1 MPSRRAVGHSARV
14 AGSRT
19 RTAVLVAAAL
29 VVVLGLVGVWAGLR
43 VPVRP
48 VAHTTWAVPQAPPAA
63 AAPTGPRT
71 LTVLGA
77 GDVLLHPPLWEQAAA
92 DARAQGRSGYDFG
105 PVFAAVK
112 PDVSAADLAICHLET
127 PLGEAGGPFSGY
139 PSFSV
144 PPQVTLAIKD
154 TGFDTCSTASNH
166 TLDAGE
172 KGVYRTL
179 DALDAAG
186 LHHAGS
192 YRDATSQ
199 QNPNIVDVNGVKVA
213 QLSYT
218 FGFNGLQRPAGKG
231 WIANLID
238 PAAIIAEAKR
248 ARVAGAQIVV
258 VSTHWGTEY
267 DFGAN
272 ADQQRWAL
280 QLLAAP
286 EIDLI
291 LGCHAHVVQP
301 FEKINGKWVVYGM
314 GNEVARHSDPV
325 DASREGV
332 MPRFT
337 FTETAPGQWRVTKAE
352 ALPTWVDLSPQI
364 RVVELPRALA
374 DPATP
379 APQRAVYQAAYDR
392 INKYLRSRGAGL
404 AGLAVAGS

>member
-1 MPSRRAVGHSARV
+1 VRAI
-14 AGSRT
+14 RT

-29 VVVLGLVGVWAGLR
+29 VVVLALVGVWAGLR
-43 VPVRP
+43 PPVHTVPH
-48 VAHTTWAVPQAPPAA
+48 AAPAA
-63 AAPTGPRT
+63 AQVSPPSATPTGPRT

-77 GDVLLHPPLWEQAAA
+77 GDVLLHPPLWEQAAT
-92 DARAQGRSGYDFG
+92 DAQAQGRSGYDFG
-105 PVFAAVK
+105 PVFAAIK

-127 PLGEAGGPFSGY
+127 PLGEASGPFSGY
-139 PSFSV
+139 PSFNV
-144 PPQVTLAIKD
+144 PPQVTAAIKD

-166 TLDAGE
+166 TFDAGE
-172 KGVYRTL
+172 EGVYRTL
-179 DALDAAG
+179 DTLDAAG

-192 YRDATSQ
+192 YRDAGAQ
-199 QNPNIVDVNGVKVA
+199 QTPNIMDVRGVKVA

-218 FGFNGLQRPAGKG
+218 FGLNGMQRPAGKA

-238 PAAIIAEAKR
+238 PEAIIAEAKR
-248 ARVAGAQIVV
+248 ARAAGAQIVV
-258 VSTHWGTEY
+258 VSMHWGTEY
-267 DFGAN
+267 DFGAD
-272 ADQQRWAL
+272 ADQQRWAM

-301 FEKINGKWVVYGM
+301 FEKINGKWVAYGM
-314 GNEVARHSDPV
+314 GNEVARHEDPV

-337 FTETAPGQWRVTKAE
+337 FTETAPGHWEITKAE
-352 ALPTWVDLSPQI
+352 ALPTWVDLTPKI
-364 RVVELPRALA
+364 RIVELPRVLA

-392 INKYLRSRGAGL
+392 ISKYLRSRAAGL
-404 AGLAVAGS
+404 GGLVVAES

>member
-1 MPSRRAVGHSARV
+1 MG
-14 AGSRT
+14 GSRT
-19 RTAVLVAAAL
+19 RVAAFVAAAL
-29 VVVLGLVGVWAGLR
+29 VVVLGLVGAWAGLR
-43 VPVRP
+43 QVIRP
-48 VAHTTWAVPQAPPAA
+48 VTRATWAAPLSSPAA
-63 AAPTGPRT
+63 AVPTGPRT

-92 DARAQGRSGYDFG
+92 DARAEGRSGYDFG
-105 PVFAAVK
+105 PLLAAVK
-112 PDVSAADLAICHLET
+112 PDVSAADLAVCHLET
-127 PLGEAGGPFSGY
+127 PVGEAGGPFSGY
-139 PSFSV
+139 PSFNV
-144 PPQVTLAIKD
+144 PPQVAAAIKD

-172 KGVYRTL
+172 KGVFRTL

-192 YRDATSQ
+192 YRDAAAQ
-199 QNPNIVDVNGVKVA
+199 QTPNILDVHGVKVA

-218 FGFNGLQRPAGKG
+218 FGFNGLQRPTGKA
-231 WIANLID
+231 WIANLVD

-248 ARVAGAQIVV
+248 ARAAGAQIVV
-258 VSTHWGTEY
+258 VSMHWGTEY

-337 FTETAPGQWRVTKAE
+337 FTEAEPGHWKITKAE
-352 ALPTWVDLSPQI
+352 AVPTWVDLTPSI

-379 APQRAVYQAAYDR
+379 AAQRAVYQAASDR
-392 INKYLRSRGAGL
+392 ISRYLRSRGAGL
-404 AGLAVAGS
+404 AGLTMAGG

>member
-1 MPSRRAVGHSARV
+1 MRAI
-14 AGSRT
+14 RT

-29 VVVLGLVGVWAGLR
+29 VVVLALVGVWAGLR
-43 VPVRP
+43 PPVHTVPH
-48 VAHTTWAVPQAPPAA
+48 AAPAA
-63 AAPTGPRT
+63 AQVSPPSATPTGPRT

-77 GDVLLHPPLWEQAAA
+77 GDVLLHPPLWEQAAT
-92 DARAQGRSGYDFG
+92 DAQAQGRSGYDFG
-105 PVFAAVK
+105 PVFAAIK

-127 PLGEAGGPFSGY
+127 PLGEASGPFSGY
-139 PSFSV
+139 PSFNV
-144 PPQVTLAIKD
+144 PPQVTAAIKD

-166 TLDAGE
+166 TFDAGE
-172 KGVYRTL
+172 EGVYRTL
-179 DALDAAG
+179 GTLDAAG

-192 YRDATSQ
+192 YRDAGAQ
-199 QNPNIVDVNGVKVA
+199 QTPNIMDVRGVKVA

-218 FGFNGLQRPAGKG
+218 FGLNGMQRPAGKA

-238 PAAIIAEAKR
+238 PEAIIAEAKR
-248 ARVAGAQIVV
+248 ARAAGAQIVV
-258 VSTHWGTEY
+258 VSMHWGTEY
-267 DFGAN
+267 DFGADT
-272 ADQQRWAL
+272 DQQRWAM

-301 FEKINGKWVVYGM
+301 FEKINGKWVAYGM
-314 GNEVARHSDPV
+314 GNEVARHEDPV

-337 FTETAPGQWRVTKAE
+337 FTETAPGHWEITKAE
-352 ALPTWVDLSPQI
+352 ALPTWVDLTPKI
-364 RVVELPRALA
+364 RIVELPRVLA

-392 INKYLRSRGAGL
+392 ISKYLRSRAAGL
-404 AGLAVAGS
+404 GGLVVAES

>member
-1 MPSRRAVGHSARV
+1 VRGI
-14 AGSRT
+14 RT
-19 RTAVLVAAAL
+19 RSAVLVAAAL
-29 VVVLGLVGVWAGLR
+29 VVVLASVGVWAGLR
-43 VPVRP
+43 PPVHTVPH
-48 VAHTTWAVPQAPPAA
+48 AAPAAPHAAPAAPHAAPA

-92 DARAQGRSGYDFG
+92 DAQAQGRSGYDFG
-105 PVFAAVK
+105 PVFAAIK

-127 PLGEAGGPFSGY
+127 PLGEPGGPFSGY
-139 PSFSV
+139 PSFNV
-144 PPQVTLAIKD
+144 PPQVTAAIKD

-166 TLDAGE
+166 TFDAGE
-172 KGVYRTL
+172 EGVYRTL

-192 YRDATSQ
+192 YRDAGAQ
-199 QNPNIVDVNGVKVA
+199 QTPNIMDVRGVKVA

-218 FGFNGLQRPAGKG
+218 FGLNGMQRPAGKA

-238 PAAIIAEAKR
+238 PEAIIAEAKR
-248 ARVAGAQIVV
+248 ARAAGAQIVV
-258 VSTHWGTEY
+258 VSMHWGTEY
-267 DFGAN
+267 DFGADT
-272 ADQQRWAL
+272 DQQRWAMR
-280 QLLAAP
+280 LLAAP

-301 FEKINGKWVVYGM
+301 FEKINGKWVAYGM
-314 GNEVARHSDPV
+314 GNEVARHEDPV

-337 FTETAPGQWRVTKAE
+337 FTETAPGHWEITKAE
-352 ALPTWVDLSPQI
+352 ALPTWVDLTPKI
-364 RVVELPRALA
+364 RIVELPRVLA

-392 INKYLRSRGAGL
+392 ISKYLRSRAAGL
-404 AGLAVAGS
+404 GGLTVAES

>member
-1 MPSRRAVGHSARV
+1 VRAI
-14 AGSRT
+14 RT

-29 VVVLGLVGVWAGLR
+29 VVVLALVGVCAGLR
-43 VPVRP
+43 PPVHTVPH
-48 VAHTTWAVPQAPPAA
+48 AAPAA
-63 AAPTGPRT
+63 AQVSPPSATPTGPRT

-77 GDVLLHPPLWEQAAA
+77 GDVLLHPPLWEQAAT
-92 DARAQGRSGYDFG
+92 DAQAQGRSGYDFG
-105 PVFAAVK
+105 PVFAAIK

-127 PLGEAGGPFSGY
+127 PLGEASGPFSGY
-139 PSFSV
+139 PSFNV
-144 PPQVTLAIKD
+144 PPQVTAAIKD

-166 TLDAGE
+166 TFDAGE
-172 KGVYRTL
+172 EGVYRTL
-179 DALDAAG
+179 DTLDAAG

-192 YRDATSQ
+192 YRDAGAQ
-199 QNPNIVDVNGVKVA
+199 QTPNIMDVRGVKVA

-218 FGFNGLQRPAGKG
+218 FGLNGMQRPAGKA

-238 PAAIIAEAKR
+238 PEAIIAEAKR
-248 ARVAGAQIVV
+248 ARAAGAQIVV
-258 VSTHWGTEY
+258 VSMHWGTEY
-267 DFGAN
+267 DFGAD
-272 ADQQRWAL
+272 ADQQRWAM

-301 FEKINGKWVVYGM
+301 FEKINGKWVAYGM
-314 GNEVARHSDPV
+314 GNEVARHEDPV

-337 FTETAPGQWRVTKAE
+337 FTETAPGHWEITKAE
-352 ALPTWVDLSPQI
+352 ALPTWVDLTPKI
-364 RVVELPRALA
+364 RIVELPRVLA

-392 INKYLRSRGAGL
+392 ISKYLRSRAAGL
-404 AGLAVAGS
+404 GGLVVAES

>member
-1 MPSRRAVGHSARV
+1 MS
-14 AGSRT
+14 
-19 RTAVLVAAAL
+19 AL
-29 VVVLGLVGVWAGLR
+29 VIGLVGVWTGLGL
-43 VPVRP
+43 PVRP
-48 VAHTTWAVPQAPPAA
+48 ATDAAWVSRPAASGPAATPPAA
-63 AAPTGPRT
+63 TPPAATPPAATPPATPPAGRRT

-77 GDVLLHPPLWEQAAA
+77 GDVLLHPPLWEQAAT
-92 DARAQGRSGYDFG
+92 DAQHGQSPPAGRTGYDFG

-112 PDVSAADLAICHLET
+112 PDVSAADLAICHVET
-127 PLGEAGGPFSGY
+127 PLGEPGGPFSGY
-139 PSFSV
+139 PSFTV
-144 PPQVTLAIKD
+144 PPQVTTAIKD

-186 LHHAGS
+186 LRHAGS
-192 YRDATSQ
+192 YRDAGAQRT
-199 QNPNIVDVNGVKVA
+199 PNIVEVRGVKVA

-218 FGFNGLQRPAGKG
+218 FGFNGLQRPTGKA

-238 PAAIIAEAKR
+238 PDAIIAEARR
-248 ARVAGAQIVV
+248 ARAAGAQIVV
-258 VSTHWGTEY
+258 VSMHWGTEY

-272 ADQQRWAL
+272 PDQQRWAR

-337 FTETAPGQWRVTKAE
+337 FTETAPGHWEVTTAE
-352 ALPTWVDLSPQI
+352 AVPTWVDLTPAI
-364 RVVELPRALA
+364 RIVDLPRALA

-379 APQRAVYQAAYDR
+379 PAARTVYQAAFQRIDR
-392 INKYLRSRGAGL
+392 YLRGRGAGL
-404 AGLAVAGS
+404 AGLVVVGG

>member
-1 MPSRRAVGHSARV
+1 MSPVLPPVVV
-14 AGSRT
+14 ALA
-19 RTAVLVAAAL
+19 AVLAL
-29 VVVLGLVGVWAGLR
+29 IGVWTGLGL
-43 VPVRP
+43 PVRT
-48 VAHTTWAVPQAPPAA
+48 VEAAWVAPPAA
-63 AAPTGPRT
+63 KSSVNSSATQSPAGPRT

-92 DARAQGRSGYDFG
+92 DARAAGRTGYDFG
-105 PVFAAVK
+105 PLFAAVK

-127 PLGEAGGPFSGY
+127 PLGDPGGPFSGY
-139 PSFSV
+139 PSFDV
-144 PPQVTLAIKD
+144 PPQVTTAIRD

-186 LHHAGS
+186 IRHAGS
-192 YRDATSQ
+192 YRDAAAQ
-199 QNPNIVDVNGVKVA
+199 QTPNIVDVHGVKVA

-218 FGFNGLQRPAGKG
+218 FGFNGLQRPTGKA

-238 PAAIIAEAKR
+238 PDAIIAEAKR
-248 ARVAGAQIVV
+248 ARAAGAQIVI
-258 VSTHWGTEY
+258 VSMHWGTEY

-272 ADQQRWAL
+272 SDQQRWAR

-337 FTETAPGQWRVTKAE
+337 FTETAPGHWMVTKAE
-352 ALPTWVDLSPQI
+352 ALPTWVDLAPAI
-364 RVVELPRALA
+364 RIVDLPRALA

-379 APQRAVYQAAYDR
+379 AAARAGYQAAFQRIDR
-392 INKYLRSRGAGL
+392 YLRSRGAGL
-404 AGLAVAGS
+404 AGLVVVGG